1 MIPVLP
7 IIISLSAAQA
17 PMTSVPA
24 QDELSTATSTRTTSD
39 AGVARIESSEIDST
53 ESEVDRRLREALNA
67 ANTRYWKNRVR
78 MKTLPDD
85 RWTPQQAGWVDAS
98 GRFLVVNWPWWAW

>member
-1 MIPVLP
+1 MNPLFPLIVC
-7 IIISLSAAQA
+7 LSATPV
-17 PMTSVPA
+17 PMMSVHSQDDRSIAAPA
-24 QDELSTATSTRTTSD
+24 QVTSEVD
-39 AGVARIESSEIDST
+39 PT
-53 ESEVDRRLREALNA
+53 ESEVDRRVREALNA
-67 ANTRYWKNRVR
+67 ANTRYWKNRAR